1 VNVPNRW
8 TRTASAIAAN
18 TLRSFALGPLASR
31 SKGRT
36 RKRRLPYGEIT
47 ESTHGRKPGTLT
59 SLALSRERQTR
70 KALAELGLPP
80 ESAATAR
87 QAVQAAILKFL
98 PTSEAVAIKE
108 DDLFAMLNVPSRG
121 TARNA
126 LMGLLKAGKIGR
138 VGQGVSG
145 DPFRYFKRDS
155 PERAAVPRHS

>member
-8 TRTASAIAAN
+8 TRTASAIAAS

-98 PTSEAVAIKE
+98 PTS
-108 DDLFAMLNVPSRG
+108 
-121 TARNA
+121 
-126 LMGLLKAGKIGR
+126 
-138 VGQGVSG
+138 
-145 DPFRYFKRDS
+145 
-155 PERAAVPRHS
+155 